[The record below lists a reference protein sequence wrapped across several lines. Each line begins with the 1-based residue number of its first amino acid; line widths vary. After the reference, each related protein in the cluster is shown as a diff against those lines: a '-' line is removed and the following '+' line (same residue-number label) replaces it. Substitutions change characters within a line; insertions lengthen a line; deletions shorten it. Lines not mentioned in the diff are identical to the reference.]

1 MTIIKIG
8 FIGAGYI
15 AGVRALSFDNTV
27 ALYVY
32 VANLTPWNPDGI
44 GIALTCRER
53 E

>member
-32 VANLTPWNPDGI
+32 SESHAWNPDGI
-44 GIALTCRER
+44 GIALSCRER